1 MFKAKVQCISKYTSW
16 AYGEVSSS
24 LSNAF
29 ATTWGSLH
37 NATLQANLASYILF
51 ILWLKTLSE
60 YSFIISK

>member
-1 MFKAKVQCISKYTSW
+1 MLKAKVQCISKYTSW

-37 NATLQANLASYILF
+37 NATLQGNLAIFYLSYG
-51 ILWLKTLSE
+51 
-60 YSFIISK
+60 